1 MKYLSIAILLIIN
14 GFFYTI
20 SYANSELS
28 TNETTFFDQFSTEKV
43 TENVYVI
50 QGPLEDPTPEN
61 RGFIN
66 NPGFVIANTGV
77 IIVDP
82 GSTAAI
88 GEMLLERIKQVTH
101 LPVIAMF
108 NTHEHGDH
116 WLANQAIL
124 AAYPNI
130 PIYADANMIKSVQE
144 GTGNY
149 WLQLMQQLTK
159 NDLKN
164 TTIISPTQVVSDGDE
179 IVFDNLTF
187 KIHHYGISHTKNDIM
202 IEVVELET
210 VFLGDNVMNKRLP
223 NLANGDI
230 VGNIDAVETILTSDS
245 KYFIPGHGP
254 SGDRAVPEIY
264 LQYLTILYDSVK
276 QYYDEGLSDYEMKDP
291 IMESLKQ
298 YSSWQGFD
306 SDLGK
311 NISLVFLQIE
321 RDDF

>member
-1 MKYLSIAILLIIN
+1 MKYISIAVLLIIN

-20 SYANSELS
+20 SYANSDLA
-28 TNETTFFDQFSTEKV
+28 TNETAFFDQFPTEMV

-50 QGPLEDPTPEN
+50 HGSMDDPNPEN

-82 GSTAAI
+82 GSSAAI
-88 GEMLLERIKQVTH
+88 GEMLLNRIKQVTA
-101 LPVIAMF
+101 LPVIAIF

-116 WLANQAIL
+116 WLANQTIL
-124 AAYPNI
+124 TAYPNI
-130 PIYADANMIKSVQE
+130 PIYADANMIQSAQE
-144 GTGNY
+144 GVGNY
-149 WLQLMQQLTK
+149 WLQLMQQLT
-159 NDLKN
+159 NSDLKN
-164 TTIISPTQVVSDGDE
+164 TISISPNQAVSDGDE

-187 KIHHYGISHTKNDIM
+187 KVHHNGVSHTKNDIM
-202 IEVVELET
+202 IEVVELKT
-210 VFLGDNVMNKRLP
+210 VFLGDSVVNKRLP

-230 VGNIDAVETILTSDS
+230 VGNIHVVETILTSDS
-245 KYFIPGHGP
+245 QYFIPGHGP
-254 SGDRAVPEIY
+254 SGDRTVPETY

-276 QYYDEGLSDYEMKDP
+276 QYYDEGLSDFEMKDP

-306 SDLGK
+306 TDLGK

>member
-1 MKYLSIAILLIIN
+1 M
-14 GFFYTI
+14 
-20 SYANSELS
+20 
-28 TNETTFFDQFSTEKV
+28 V
-43 TENVYVI
+43 TKNVFVI
-50 QGPLEDPTPEN
+50 HGSLEDPN
-61 RGFIN
+61 SDNGGFIN

-77 IIVDP
+77 IIIDP

-88 GEMLLERIKQVTH
+88 GEMLLKRIKQVTS
-101 LPVIAMF
+101 LPVIAIF

-116 WLANQAIL
+116 WLANQTIL

-130 PIYADANMIKSVQE
+130 PIYADANMIQSVE
-144 GTGNY
+144 DGTGKY

-159 NDLKN
+159 KELKN
-164 TTIISPTQVVSDGDE
+164 TIIISPTHAVSDGDE

-187 KIHHYGISHTKNDIM
+187 KVHHYGTSHTKNDIM
-202 IEVVELET
+202 LEVVELET

-230 VGNIDAVETILTSDS
+230 VGNIHAIEAILTSDCS
-245 KYFIPGHGP
+245 YFIPGHGP
-254 SGDRAVPEIY
+254 SGNRTVPVTY
-264 LQYLTILYDSVK
+264 LQYLTNLYDSVK
-276 QYYDEGLSDYEMKDP
+276 QYYNEGLTDFEMKDP
-291 IMESLKQ
+291 IKESLKR
-298 YSSWQGFD
+298 YSAWQGFD